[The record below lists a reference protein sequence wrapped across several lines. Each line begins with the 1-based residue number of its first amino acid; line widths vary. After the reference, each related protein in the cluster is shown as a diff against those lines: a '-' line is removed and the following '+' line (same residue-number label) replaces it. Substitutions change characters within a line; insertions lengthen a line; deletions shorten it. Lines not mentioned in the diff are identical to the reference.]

1 MKDKIKVAVIGCGGR
16 GHGMIGTIDDM
27 QEDVQIIGVCDVYQ
41 DRVENA
47 QKRVEEETGFKPF
60 GSTDYH
66 DILALEGLDSVYI
79 ASDWSTHIRIAIDAM
94 KAGVPAAMEVGGAYS
109 LEECWELVDTYEK
122 TGVWAMM
129 MENCCYGDREMMVH
143 NMVRRGVLGKI
154 VFCSGQYAHDLR
166 GEVSYGTKNR
176 HYRLRNYLSRNC
188 ENYPTHELGPI
199 AKILEINR
207 GNRMVSMASYCT
219 GSFGLKD
226 YVEKHEDLHEELL
239 GKEFAQADVVKTII
253 KTERGE
259 VIELTLDTTLPRF
272 YSRGFTVRGTKGLYQ
287 EDGDIV
293 YLDEEKYRK
302 HEWSSSNF
310 WGNGKKFQ
318 DEFYSDV
325 WKATTEEMMQKGH
338 GGMDW
343 HVLRAWVEAV
353 KTGTKPPI
361 DVYDAA
367 AWMCITPLSE
377 ISIKNGGQTV
387 EIPDFTRGKYKDREP
402 IEDNAYAVINK

>member
-1 MKDKIKVAVIGCGGR
+1 MKDKIKVGVIGCGGR

-27 QEDVQIIGVCDVYQ
+27 KDDVQIIGVCDVYE

-122 TGVWAMM
+122 TGVWTMM
-129 MENCCYGDREMMVH
+129 MENCCYGEREMMVH
-143 NMVRRGVLGKI
+143 NMVRRGKLGKV

-166 GEVSYGTKNR
+166 EEVGFGTKNR
-176 HYRLRNYLSRNC
+176 HYRLRNYLGRNC

-207 GNRMVSMASYCT
+207 GNRFTEMVSYCA
-219 GSFGLKD
+219 GNIGMKD
-226 YVEKHEDLHEELL
+226 YVEKTPELQEELG
-239 GKEFAQADVVKTII
+239 GKNFAQADIVKTII

-259 VIELTLDTTLPRF
+259 MIELTLDTTLPRF
-272 YSRGFTVRGTKGLYQ
+272 YSRGFTVRGTDGLYQ
-287 EDGDIV
+287 EEGDTV
-293 YLDEEKYRK
+293 FFDNDPELRK
-302 HEWSSSNF
+302 CEWNKNAL
-310 WGNGKKFQ
+310 WGNAAQ
-318 DEFYSDV
+318 YAEEYNSDL
-325 WKATTEEMMQKGH
+325 WKVQTDEMMNAGH

-343 HVLRAWVEAV
+343 HVLRAWVESV
-353 KTGTKPPI
+353 KTDALPPI

-377 ISIKNGGQTV
+377 ISLKNNGQIV
-387 EIPDFTRGKYKDREP
+387 EIPDFTRGKYKNREP
-402 IEDNAYAVINK
+402 LADNKYAIK

>member
-1 MKDKIKVAVIGCGGR
+1 MKDKIKVGVIGVGGR
-16 GHGMIGTIDDM
+16 GHGMIGTIDNMKD
-27 QEDVQIIGVCDVYQ
+27 DVQIIGVCDVYQ

-79 ASDWSTHIRIAIDAM
+79 ASDWSTHVRIAIDAM
-94 KAGVPAAMEVGGAYS
+94 KAGIPAAMEVGGAYTID
-109 LEECWELVDTYEK
+109 ECWELVDTYEK

-129 MENCCYGDREMMVH
+129 MENCCYGEREMMVH
-143 NMVRRGVLGKI
+143 NMVRKGMFGKI

-166 GEVSYGTKNR
+166 KEIGFGTQNR

-207 GNRMVSMASYCT
+207 GNKFTEMVSYCT
-219 GSFGLKD
+219 GSFGMKD
-226 YVEKHEDLHEELL
+226 YVNKTPELQEELS
-239 GKEFAQADVVKTII
+239 GKEFAQADIVKTLIR
-253 KTERGE
+253 TERGE
-259 VIELTLDTTLPRF
+259 LIELTLDTTLPRY
-272 YSRGFTVRGTKGLYQ
+272 YSRGFTVRGTDALYQ
-287 EDGDIV
+287 EDGDTI
-293 YLDEEKYRK
+293 YFDQPEFRK
-302 HEWSSSNF
+302 KEWEQKNF
-310 WGNGKKFQ
+310 WGKAGEYA
-318 DEFYSDV
+318 DEYNSDL
-325 WKATTEEMMQKGH
+325 WKNTTEEMLAAGH

-343 HVLRAWVEAV
+343 HVLRAWVESV
-353 KTGTKPPI
+353 KTGALPPI

-367 AWMCITPLSE
+367 AWMSITALSD
-377 ISIKNGGQTV
+377 ISLKNGGQTV

-402 IEDNAYAVINK
+402 LADNAYAIK

>member
-1 MKDKIKVAVIGCGGR
+1 MKDKIKVGVIGVGGR

-27 QEDVQIIGVCDVYQ
+27 QDDVQIIGVCDVYQ

-94 KAGVPAAMEVGGAYS
+94 KAGIPAAMEVGGAYS
-109 LEECWELVDTYEK
+109 IEECWELVDTYEK
-122 TGVWAMM
+122 TGVWTMI
-129 MENCCYGDREMMVH
+129 MENCCYGEREMMVH
-143 NMVRRGVLGKI
+143 NMVRQGLFGKI

-207 GNRMVSMASYCT
+207 GNRFTEMASYCA
-219 GSFGLKD
+219 GNIGMKD
-226 YVEKHEDLHEELL
+226 FVEKTPELQEELG
-239 GKEFAQADVVKTII
+239 GKEFAQADIVKTLI

-259 VIELTLDTTLPRF
+259 MIELTLDTTLPRF
-272 YSRGFTVRGTKGLYQ
+272 YSRGFTVRGTDGLYQ
-287 EDGDIV
+287 EEGDTV
-293 YLDEEKYRK
+293 FFDNDPELRK
-302 HEWSSSNF
+302 CEWNKNAL
-310 WGNGKKFQ
+310 WGNAAQ
-318 DEFYSDV
+318 YAEEYNSEL
-325 WKATTEEMMQKGH
+325 WKVQTDEMMNAGH

-343 HVLRAWVEAV
+343 HVLRAWVESV
-353 KTGTKPPI
+353 KAGTLPPI
-361 DVYDAA
+361 DAYDAA

-377 ISIKNGGQTV
+377 ISLKNNGQIV
-387 EIPDFTRGKYKDREP
+387 EIPDFTRGKYKNREP
-402 IEDNAYAVINK
+402 MADNKYAIK

>member
-1 MKDKIKVAVIGCGGR
+1 MKDKIKVGVIGVGGR

-27 QEDVQIIGVCDVYQ
+27 KDDVQIIGVCDVYE

-94 KAGVPAAMEVGGAYS
+94 KAGIPAAMEVGGAYS

-122 TGVWAMM
+122 TGVWTMM
-129 MENCCYGDREMMVH
+129 MENCCYGEREMMVH
-143 NMVRRGVLGKI
+143 NMVRRGKLGKI

-166 GEVSYGTKNR
+166 EEVGFGTKNR
-176 HYRLRNYLSRNC
+176 HYRLRNYLGRNC

-207 GNRMVSMASYCT
+207 GNRFTEMVSYCA
-219 GSFGLKD
+219 GNIGMKD
-226 YVEKHEDLHEELL
+226 YVEKTPELQEELG
-239 GKEFAQADVVKTII
+239 GKDFAQADIVKTII

-259 VIELTLDTTLPRF
+259 MIELTLDTTLPRF
-272 YSRGFTVRGTKGLYQ
+272 YSRGFTVRGTDGLYQ
-287 EDGDIV
+287 EEGDTV
-293 YLDEEKYRK
+293 FFDNDPELRK
-302 HEWSSSNF
+302 CEWNKNAL
-310 WGNGKKFQ
+310 WGNAAQ
-318 DEFYSDV
+318 YAEEYNSDL
-325 WKATTEEMMQKGH
+325 WKVQTDEMMNAGH

-343 HVLRAWVEAV
+343 HVLRAWVESV
-353 KTGTKPPI
+353 KTDALPPI

-377 ISIKNGGQTV
+377 ISLKNNGQIV
-387 EIPDFTRGKYKDREP
+387 EIPDFTRGKYKNREP
-402 IEDNAYAVINK
+402 LADNKYAIK

>member
-1 MKDKIKVAVIGCGGR
+1 MKDKIKVGVIGVGGR

-27 QEDVQIIGVCDVYQ
+27 KDDVQIIGVCDVYQ
-41 DRVENA
+41 DRVESA

-94 KAGVPAAMEVGGAYS
+94 KAGIPAAMEVGGAYS

-122 TGVWAMM
+122 TGVWTMM
-129 MENCCYGDREMMVH
+129 MENCCYGEREMMVH
-143 NMVRRGVLGKI
+143 NMVRRGKLGKI

-166 GEVSYGTKNR
+166 EEVGFGTKNR
-176 HYRLRNYLSRNC
+176 HYRLRNYLGRNC

-207 GNRMVSMASYCT
+207 GNRFTEMVSYCA
-219 GSFGLKD
+219 GNIGMKD
-226 YVEKHEDLHEELL
+226 YVEKTPELQEELG
-239 GKEFAQADVVKTII
+239 GKDFAQADIVKTII

-259 VIELTLDTTLPRF
+259 MIELTLDTTLPRF
-272 YSRGFTVRGTKGLYQ
+272 YSRGFTVRGTDGLYQ
-287 EDGDIV
+287 EEGDTV
-293 YLDEEKYRK
+293 FFDNDPELRK
-302 HEWSSSNF
+302 CEWNKNAL
-310 WGNGKKFQ
+310 WGNAAQ
-318 DEFYSDV
+318 YAEEYNSDL
-325 WKATTEEMMQKGH
+325 WKVQTDEMMNAGH

-343 HVLRAWVEAV
+343 HVLRAWVESV
-353 KTGTKPPI
+353 KTDALPPI

-377 ISIKNGGQTV
+377 ISLKNNGQIV
-387 EIPDFTRGKYKDREP
+387 EIPDFTRGKYKNREP
-402 IEDNAYAVINK
+402 LADNKYAIK

>member
-1 MKDKIKVAVIGCGGR
+1 MKDKIKVGVIGCGGR

-27 QEDVQIIGVCDVYQ
+27 QDDVQIIGVCDVYQ

-94 KAGVPAAMEVGGAYS
+94 KAGIPAAMEVGGAYS

-129 MENCCYGDREMMVH
+129 MENCCYGEREMMVH
-143 NMVRRGVLGKI
+143 NMVRRGKLGKI

-166 GEVSYGTKNR
+166 GEVGFGTKNR
-176 HYRLRNYLSRNC
+176 HYRLRNYLGRNC

-207 GNRMVSMASYCT
+207 GNRFTEMASYCA
-219 GSFGLKD
+219 GNIGMKD
-226 YVEKHEDLHEELL
+226 FVEKTPELQEELG
-239 GKEFAQADVVKTII
+239 GKDFAQADIVKTII

-259 VIELTLDTTLPRF
+259 MIELTLDTTLPRF
-272 YSRGFTVRGTKGLYQ
+272 YSRGFTVRGTDGLYQ
-287 EDGDIV
+287 EEGDTV
-293 YLDEEKYRK
+293 FFDNDPELRK
-302 HEWSSSNF
+302 CEWNKNAL
-310 WGNGKKFQ
+310 WGNAAQ
-318 DEFYSDV
+318 YAEEYNSDL
-325 WKATTEEMMQKGH
+325 WKVQTDEMMNAGH

-343 HVLRAWVEAV
+343 HVLRAWVETV
-353 KTGTKPPI
+353 KTGALPPI

-377 ISIKNGGQTV
+377 ISLKNNGQIV
-387 EIPDFTRGKYKDREP
+387 EIPDFTRGKYKNREP
-402 IEDNAYAVINK
+402 LADNKYAIK